1 MMLTP
6 RKPRR
11 VSTANDAE
19 AYLGRFVAFT
29 SDSYYFS
36 RGSRAGYYYS
46 KKGEI
51 IAYVDSRVDPWNTGE
66 AGPNMTRLHLNLSE
80 GRPVSGNCAL
90 IPSLLRDARLDM
102 RCVSDR
108 ELDEVRAELEGG
120 SVVPEYGNAKSLLER
135 T

>member
-1 MMLTP
+1 MLIR

-11 VSTANDAE
+11 VTTVKDVE

-29 SDSYYFS
+29 STSCYFS
-36 RGSRAGYYYS
+36 HGSPVGYYRS
-46 KKGEI
+46 KKGEV
-51 IAYVDSRVDPWNTGE
+51 IAYVDSRVDRWNTGE

-90 IPSLLRDARLDM
+90 ISSLLHDARLDM
-102 RCVSDR
+102 RCISDK

-120 SVVPEYGNAKSLLER
+120 YVVPEYGNAKGLLEHI
-135 T
+135 